1 MKEILNSPTE
11 TKQQN
16 NNQPTTS
23 CLQHKNISKFLQME
37 CRNNYSY
44 ISSYFVQLFES
55 EANARSLNQI
65 AINVT

>member
-1 MKEILNSPTE
+1 MKEILNLPTE

-44 ISSYFVQLFES
+44 ISSYFV
-55 EANARSLNQI
+55 
-65 AINVT
+65 